1 MSADLMAALA
11 ALEPDQRAL
20 VVLRHVLGYRSSE
33 LAGMLGMPAATV
45 RTRLARALDQLRTL
59 LEGEDG

>member
-1 MSADLMAALA
+1 MSAELMAALG
-11 ALEPDQRAL
+11 ALDPDQRAL

-45 RTRLARALDQLRTL
+45 RTRLARALHQLRSL
-59 LEGEDG
+59 LEGEEG